1 MTEFIDVELPKDETG
16 NDPND
21 FRWHKQY
28 VGSLL
33 GNENAMRKDIN
44 LTTSNGLIDLVCIDI
59 VDFLKKDIPPRDNLL
74 SPWLPRQGLAMVYA
88 PRGMGKTH
96 VSLGIAY
103 AVASGG
109 TFLSWKADKP
119 AGVLFID
126 GEMPAAALQERL
138 AAIVASNDIEPAAPL
153 RFITPDLQELGMP
166 NISSVEG
173 QNLLNQ
179 YITEDID
186 LVIIDNL
193 SCLARS
199 GKENEGESWQPIQTW
214 ALSLRAKG
222 KSCLFIHHAGK
233 GGQQRGT
240 SRREDVLD
248 TVIALRRPSDYSPVD
263 GACFEVHFEK
273 SRGVHG
279 DTVAPFEAKLQ
290 SDTNGHQE
298 WSMRTLEDSTYE
310 RVVNLLEDGLSQ
322 KDIATELGINKSNVS
337 RHVKRAKA
345 EGRVS

>member
-1 MTEFIDVELPKDETG
+1 
-16 NDPND
+16 
-21 FRWHKQY
+21 
-28 VGSLL
+28 
-33 GNENAMRKDIN
+33 
-44 LTTSNGLIDLVCIDI
+44 
-59 VDFLKKDIPPRDNLL
+59 
-74 SPWLPRQGLAMVYA
+74 
-88 PRGMGKTH
+88 MGKTH
-96 VSLGIAY
+96 ISLGIAY

-109 TFLSWKADKP
+109 TFLTWNAEKP
-119 AGVLFID
+119 AGVLFVD

-138 AAIVASNDIEPAAPL
+138 AAIVTSYDKEPAAPL
-153 RFITPDLQELGMP
+153 RLITPDLQELGMP

-173 QNLLNQ
+173 QELLDR
-179 YITEDID
+179 YITDDID

-199 GKENEGESWQPIQTW
+199 GKENESESWQPIQTW

-273 SRGVHG
+273 SRGVIG
-279 DTVAPFEAKLQ
+279 DSVAPLEAKLQ
-290 SDTNGHQE
+290 TDAHGQQE
-298 WSMRTLEDSTYE
+298 WLTRTLEDSTYE
-310 RVVNLLEDGLSQ
+310 RVIQLHEDGLAQ
-322 KDIATELGINKSNVS
+322 KEIATELGINKSNVS
-337 RHVKRAKA
+337 RHTKRAKA
-345 EGRVS
+345 EGRIP